1 MKLNTPSRDSVCD
14 VWVVGMAVALALA
27 GPFTLNWDAT
37 GMEPIPAPFKT
48 ALPFACTTAS
58 FYLTGQY
65 LYGRQS
71 SEHRGLYMPVLFM
84 TVALFVWDF
93 FKALL

>member
-1 MKLNTPSRDSVCD
+1 MKLNIPSRDSVCD
-14 VWVVGMAVALALA
+14 TLVVGMAVALALA
-27 GPFTLNWDAT
+27 GPFTLNWDAA
-37 GMEPIPAPFKT
+37 GMEPIPSPFKT

-58 FYLTGQY
+58 LYIMGTY

-71 SEHRGLYMPVLFM
+71 SEHRGLYMPFLFL
-84 TVALFVWDF
+84 TVFFLVGDF